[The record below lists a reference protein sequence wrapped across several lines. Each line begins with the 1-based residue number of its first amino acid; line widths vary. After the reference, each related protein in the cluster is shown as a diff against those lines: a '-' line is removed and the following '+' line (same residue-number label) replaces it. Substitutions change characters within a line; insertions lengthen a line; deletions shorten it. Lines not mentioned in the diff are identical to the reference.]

1 MHLINLMMPRRQ
13 LGHEWGK
20 RRHEGEEEERYM
32 EDGRQ
37 VAVAKC
43 AEYAQVLACEKSCCC
58 LSKFFYFAAFW
69 VIRVKYLLHV
79 ADAIRHLC
87 QSLFCVCVCVCE
99 SVNYAVK
106 YAHTRTHTHTEG
118 ETCCCL
124 IQFIKWKLCFW
135 FTLQVCS
142 LEDSNVTTLCVH
154 FHTYTYTY
162 VDVCACVCEWHTMLH
177 HLLLLCC
184 NFSKNSIFIICQ
196 SWDFIIDIFVR

>member
-1 MHLINLMMPRRQ
+1 MHLINLMIPRRQ

-20 RRHEGEEEERYM
+20 RKHEGEEEEEERYM

-106 YAHTRTHTHTEG
+106 YAHTCTHTHTEG

-124 IQFIKWKLCFW
+124 IQFINENYVCDLHCKFARWRTRMSGKSSQSQPIYTMCAYAHIYIYICRCLCMRMW
-135 FTLQVCS
+135 VTHNATSLAAALLQ
-142 LEDSNVTTLCVH
+142 
-154 FHTYTYTY
+154 F
-162 VDVCACVCEWHTMLH
+162 
-177 HLLLLCC
+177 
-184 NFSKNSIFIICQ
+184 Q
-196 SWDFIIDIFVR
+196 

>member
-142 LEDSNVTTLCVH
+142 LEDLNVRQIVSVSAYIHYMCIFTHIKYICRCLCMRMWVTH
-154 FHTYTYTY
+154 NATSL
-162 VDVCACVCEWHTMLH
+162 AAA
-177 HLLLLCC
+177 LLQ
-184 NFSKNSIFIICQ
+184 FQ
-196 SWDFIIDIFVR
+196 